1 MNILVVFT
9 GGTIGSKITDGY
21 IAPEVEG
28 HYTLIDRYQLL
39 AERDNT
45 EPVDFEIIQPYNILS
60 ENLSAFHINQ
70 LITCLKD
77 CLSEESRADGE
88 HFDGIIVTHGTDTI
102 QYTSAALGYAFANS
116 NIPIVLVSSNYI
128 PDDERANGPINFY
141 SAVEFIR
148 YCTNNN
154 NIKGVF
160 VSYLNDGEVP
170 LIHRATRLLPHTA
183 YSDKLYSIA
192 DKTYGCFKDNTFIPN
207 NDGAD
212 VSSTDSVQYSE
223 IELDSQSAVLYMRPV
238 PGQSYPSIEEHVKA
252 ILFDTYHSGTLC
264 TDDNNFTYFIN
275 TAIKRNIPVFLTGVE
290 NRIGYVSTR
299 IYKDM
304 NIHILPKASPIAMY
318 MKLWFLTSAYNGSAL
333 EEEMEKNIG
342 YEFIS

>member
-39 AERDNT
+39 AEKNDT
-45 EPVDFEIIQPYNILS
+45 EPADFEIIQPYNILS

-77 CLSEESRADGE
+77 CLSGESQTDGE
-88 HFDGIIVTHGTDTI
+88 RFDGIIVTHGTDTI
-102 QYTSAALGYAFANS
+102 QYTSAALGYAFAAS
-116 NIPIVLVSSNYI
+116 DIPIVLVSSNYI
-128 PDDERANGPINFY
+128 PDDERANGPMNFY

-148 YCTNNN
+148 YCANNHN
-154 NIKGVF
+154 TKGVF
-160 VSYLNDGEVP
+160 VSYLNEGEVP
-170 LIHRATRLLPHTA
+170 IIHRATRLLPHTA

-192 DKTYGCFKDNTFIPN
+192 GKAYGCFKNNTFIPDNDDADN
-207 NDGAD
+207 N
-212 VSSTDSVQYSE
+212 SLDSVQYSE
-223 IELDSQSAVLYMRPV
+223 IELDRQSAVLYLRPV
-238 PGQSYPSIEEHVKA
+238 PGQSYPSIEEHIKA

-264 TDDNNFTYFIN
+264 TDDNDFTDFIN
-275 TAIKRNIPVFLTGVE
+275 TAIKRNIPVFLTGAE
-290 NRIGYVSTR
+290 NRIGYASTR

-304 NIHILPKASPIAMY
+304 NINILPKASPIAMY
-318 MKLWFLTSAYNGSAL
+318 MKLWLLTSAYNGSAL
-333 EEEMEKNIG
+333 EEEMTKNIG